1 MRHPSRSRPH
11 RHPTSWRL
19 AARARRNV
27 RFLATRRRRAP
38 SPAPSGDSARSVR
51 PIPPPLRGDSPNGAT
66 STRPSWRRAEPCRP
80 LTPRHSP
87 YRQKL
92 LHSAGL
98 LGDSPNRATPSPL
111 GIRHTARSCCTQQDF
126 LATRRTVPPP
136 HPSAYREKLLHSA
149 GLLGDPPNRAA
160 PSPLGIPPEAAALSR
175 TSWRLARNDVFGR
188 DGCRSPRTAR
198 VNVRRGPRA
207 RRARRA
213 PPGGRC
219 TPRVRHP
226 PCGRHGGRGASG
238 CGRRSG
244 STGSRR

>member
-98 LGDSPNRATPSPL
+98 LGDPPNRAT
-111 GIRHTARSCCTQQDF
+111 
-126 LATRRTVPPP
+126 
-136 HPSAYREKLLHSA
+136 
-149 GLLGDPPNRAA
+149 